1 MTLDDRIGVFD
12 QLGRILE
19 KYLESSTS
27 QEEPVSEGGYSDP
40 DSHIYSTEIF
50 LKMQLMKPAY

>member
-1 MTLDDRIGVFD
+1 VTLDDRIGVFD

-27 QEEPVSEGGYSDP
+27 QEEPVSESGYSDP
-40 DSHIYSTEIF
+40 DIKSLVHKAKHPDCSF
-50 LKMQLMKPAY
+50 GNK